1 MVIDCF
7 IGDSMRRS
15 IISYCMPVIQVN
27 DDDVNGL
34 SEKLL
39 TDSQVPLVPSHLFYS
54 LHTMRQTRALLLHH
68 IMCQD
73 LLLAQQEELI
83 RKMYGQLQCTT
94 NNYLHTLKNIYN
106 NEKNK

>member
-1 MVIDCF
+1 
-7 IGDSMRRS
+7 MRKTFGSFCR
-15 IISYCMPVIQVN
+15 IPRKQY
-27 DDDVNGL
+27 DDVNGL

-39 TDSQVPLVPSHLFYS
+39 TDSQVPLLHTHLFYS
-54 LHTMRQTRALLLHH
+54 LHTMRHTRALLLHH

-83 RKMYGQLQCTT
+83 RKMYGQLQRTT

>member
-1 MVIDCF
+1 
-7 IGDSMRRS
+7 MRKTLVAFCR
-15 IISYCMPVIQVN
+15 IPHKQY
-27 DDDVNGL
+27 DDVNGL

-39 TDSQVPLVPSHLFYS
+39 TDSHIPLLHTHLFYS

-83 RKMYGQLQCTT
+83 RKMYGQLQRTT